1 MGTRKEEWKG
11 KRELILNISADGTV
25 EKLAPK
31 FKHPNKWSEFIK
43 NQIMLNCREKKAVDI
58 TYSPFQGFSLFSMIL
73 LLPNGESRYR

>member
-1 MGTRKEEWKG
+1 MVGG
-11 KRELILNISADGTV
+11 KSNTCKYLIES
-25 EKLAPK
+25 K
-31 FKHPNKWSEFIK
+31 NKTNKRHEFIK

>member
-31 FKHPNKWSEFIK
+31 FKHPNKWSE
-43 NQIMLNCREKKAVDI
+43 LNKQ
-58 TYSPFQGFSLFSMIL
+58 FL
-73 LLPNGESRYR
+73 